1 MEDLKNKLL
10 KLMWVPET
18 KEIIWDMQTEEP
30 VPADNG
36 IYKEVNSVFNLEKW
50 SNEFKTIYS
59 AWLDEDNEELY
70 DITNAFYKKTLEHLE
85 IVNKN
90 AKVYQLY
97 LWFDVDRTLNESFLW
112 KNCPLTQTPLVRL
125 PENYHYLNRF
135 ISRRKFLVLPD
146 MQTVAVN

>member
-18 KEIIWDMQTEEP
+18 KEIIWDIQTEEP

-36 IYKEVNSVFNLEKW
+36 IYKEVNSVFDLENW
-50 SNEFKTIYS
+50 SNEFKTIYF
-59 AWLDEDNEELY
+59 AWLNEDKEELY
-70 DITNAFYKKTLEHLE
+70 DITNEFYTKTLEHLE

-97 LWFDVDRTLNESFLW
+97 LWFDVDRTLNENFLW
-112 KNCPLTQTPLVRL
+112 NNCPLTQTPLVRL
-125 PENYHYLNRF
+125 SENYHYLNRF
-135 ISRRKFLVLPD
+135 ISREKFLVLPD
-146 MQTVAVN
+146 MEIVVVN